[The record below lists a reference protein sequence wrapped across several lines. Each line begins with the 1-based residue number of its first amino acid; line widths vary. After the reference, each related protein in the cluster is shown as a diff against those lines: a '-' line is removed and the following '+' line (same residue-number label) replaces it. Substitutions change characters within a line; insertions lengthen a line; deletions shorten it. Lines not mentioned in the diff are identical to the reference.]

1 MQTIKKFQ
9 IGRKYYP
16 SEKRILLQILERNGK
31 ELKVV
36 HLRLSG
42 TDTVFTA
49 TPLTADEK
57 GAYEYFIYEGVRIP
71 ATNLLPIGRPVSTL
85 PPERQKYIM
94 DAIKRDIEHREA
106 HGLDSADILTEH
118 TRACPEPR
126 VYAEHSRSKGMPTAK
141 VTITHSVIKEKHNR

>member
-16 SEKRILLQILERNGK
+16 NEKNILLQILERNGK

-49 TPLTADEK
+49 TITLTADEK
-57 GAYEYFIYEGVRIP
+57 VAYEYFIYEGVRIP
-71 ATNLLPIGRPVSTL
+71 ATNLLPIGRPISTL

-94 DAIKRDIEHREA
+94 DAIKQDIEYRKA
-106 HGLDSADILTEH
+106 NNLDSADILTED
-118 TRACPEPR
+118 TIDAD
-126 VYAEHSRSKGMPTAK
+126 GK
-141 VTITHSVIKEKHNR
+141 VIITHRVIDEI

>member
-16 SEKRILLQILERNGK
+16 SEKSILLQILERNGK

-49 TPLTADEK
+49 TTSLTADAK
-57 GAYEYFIYEGVRIP
+57 GAYEYFLYEGVRIP
-71 ATNLLPIGRPVSTL
+71 ATNLLPQGRRVSTL
-85 PPERQKYIM
+85 PPEEQKIIN
-94 DAIKRDIEHREA
+94 DAIMRDVEHRKA
-106 HGLDSADILTEH
+106 KNLDRADILTEH
-118 TRACPEPR
+118 TTDAD
-126 VYAEHSRSKGMPTAK
+126 GK
-141 VTITHSVIKEKHNR
+141 VTITHRVIDEK

>member
-42 TDTVFTA
+42 QDTVFTA
-49 TPLTADEK
+49 TTSLTADAK

-71 ATNLLPIGRPVSTL
+71 ATNLLPIGRPISTL
-85 PPERQKYIM
+85 PPERQKFIM
-94 DAIKRDIEHREA
+94 DAIKRDIEHRKA
-106 HGLDSADILTEH
+106 NDLDRADILTED
-118 TRACPEPR
+118 TIDAD
-126 VYAEHSRSKGMPTAK
+126 GK
-141 VTITHSVIKEKHNR
+141 VTITHRVIDEI

>member
-16 SEKRILLQILERNGK
+16 NEKSILLQILERNGK

-36 HLRLSG
+36 HLRMSG

-49 TPLTADEK
+49 TTSLTADAK

-71 ATNLLPIGRPVSTL
+71 ATNLLPIGRPISTL

-94 DAIKRDIEHREA
+94 DAIKRDIEHRKA
-106 HGLDSADILTEH
+106 NDLDRADILTEE
-118 TRACPEPR
+118 TIDAD
-126 VYAEHSRSKGMPTAK
+126 GK
-141 VTITHSVIKEKHNR
+141 VIITHRVIDEI

>member
-9 IGRKYYP
+9 TGRKYYP
-16 SEKRILLQILERNGK
+16 NEKSILLQILERNGK

-42 TDTVFTA
+42 QDTVFTA
-49 TPLTADEK
+49 TTTLTADEK

-71 ATNLLPIGRPVSTL
+71 ATNLLPIGRPISTL

-94 DAIKRDIEHREA
+94 DAIKQDIEYREA
-106 HGLDSADILTEH
+106 NNLDRADILTED
-118 TRACPEPR
+118 TIDAD
-126 VYAEHSRSKGMPTAK
+126 GK
-141 VTITHSVIKEKHNR
+141 VIITHRVIDEI